1 MTPHAHPRSGTAFVD
16 EPGSREAGA
25 RAAREAL
32 DEAGLDAAAL
42 AFCFH
47 HGRHDPTEVLAGVR
61 AELGSEVRIIGGTA
75 MGIITNSGVSYE
87 GHEVGVAVLGDLPP
101 SSTVF
106 ASATG
111 LSGTSEQAVGRALGD
126 SLAAQS
132 EGGDLDVLLLY
143 SSIKRG
149 LTHPDGLA
157 LNFGTPLLSAL
168 LQGTGP
174 TRSTAGAGLI
184 DSIQPTHSHVFT
196 EAGADA
202 DGAVA
207 VGFRDGLRMDT
218 AVLHGC
224 RPAGS
229 HHTITRTDG
238 PVVLEIDG
246 RPALDV
252 IDGLLGG
259 ALPREE
265 YPFNII
271 LGVNR
276 GDRYGPFDEESYQT
290 RLCLAVDEVRRGL
303 VMFEPDLEPGSLV
316 QLMRVSTDFGYV
328 TDRVAGL
335 LQQLDGR
342 TPLLA
347 LYADCAGR
355 CVMGSAMP
363 DEEGHAVRSALGEIP
378 LLGFYT
384 GVEIGPVRGVARPLD
399 WTGVLCLLSV

>member
-1 MTPHAHPRSGTAFVD
+1 MTKHSAPRAGTAFVD
-16 EPGSREAGA
+16 APGSREAGA
-25 RAAREAL
+25 RAARGAL
-32 DEAGLDAAAL
+32 KAAGLDAADL

-47 HGRHDPTEVLAGVR
+47 HGRHDGTEVLAGVR
-61 AELGSEVRIIGGTA
+61 AELGSEARIVGGTA
-75 MGIITNSGVSYE
+75 MGIITNSDVSYE
-87 GHEVGVAVLGDLPP
+87 GHEVGVAVLGGLPA

-111 LSGTSEQAVGRALGD
+111 LSTTSEHAVGRLLGD
-126 SLAAQS
+126 TLAAQA
-132 EGGDLDVLLLY
+132 GGDGLDVVLLY
-143 SSIKRG
+143 SSIRRG

-168 LQGTGP
+168 LEASGP
-174 TRSTAGAGLI
+174 VRSMAGAGLI

-196 EAGADA
+196 PDGADPDA
-202 DGAVA
+202 AVA
-207 VGFRDGLRMDT
+207 VGFGNGLRVDT

-229 HHTITRTDG
+229 YHRITRTDG
-238 PVVLEIDG
+238 PVVLEIDD

-259 ALPREE
+259 ALPREA
-265 YPFNII
+265 YPFNVI

-276 GDRYGPFDEESYQT
+276 GDRYAQFDEEKYQT
-290 RLCLAVDEVRRGL
+290 RLCLAVDEARRGL

-328 TDRVAGL
+328 EDRVGRL
-335 LQQLDGR
+335 FGQLGGR
-342 TPLLA
+342 TPLFA

-363 DEEGHAVRSALGEIP
+363 DEEGHAVRAAMGDIP

-384 GVEIGPVRGVARPLD
+384 GVEIGPVAGTARPLD
-399 WTGVLCLLSV
+399 WTGVLCLLSI

>member
-1 MTPHAHPRSGTAFVD
+1 MTEHSAVRAGTAYVD
-16 EPGSREAGA
+16 APGSRAAGA
-25 RAAREAL
+25 SAARGAL
-32 DEAGLDAAAL
+32 DAAGLDAADL

-47 HGRHDPTEVLAGVR
+47 HGRHDPAEVLAGVR
-61 AELGSEVRIIGGTA
+61 AELGDEARVLGGTA
-75 MGIITNSGVSYE
+75 MGIITNAGVSYE
-87 GHEVGVAVLGDLPP
+87 GHEVGVAVLGGLRPT
-101 SSTVF
+101 STVL

-111 LSGTSEQAVGRALGD
+111 LARTGEQDVGRALGRA
-126 SLAAQS
+126 LAAQA
-132 EGGDLDVLLLY
+132 GDGDLDVVLLY
-143 SSIKRG
+143 SSIRRG

-168 LQGTGP
+168 LEATGP
-174 TRSTAGAGLI
+174 VRSLAGAGLI

-196 EAGADA
+196 QDGADPDA
-202 DGAVA
+202 AVA

-229 HHTITRTDG
+229 YHTITRTDG

-246 RPALDV
+246 SPALDV
-252 IDGLLGG
+252 IDRLLGG

-265 YPFNII
+265 YPFNVI

-276 GDRYGPFDEESYQT
+276 GVRYASFDEEKYQT
-290 RLCLAVDEVRRGL
+290 RLCLAVDEARRGL

-328 TDRVAGL
+328 QERVVRL
-335 LQQLDGR
+335 LDQLAGR

-363 DEEGHAVRSALGEIP
+363 DEEGHAVRSALGDVP

-384 GVEIGPVRGVARPLD
+384 GVEIGPVAGRPRPLD
-399 WTGVLCLLSV
+399 WTGVLCLLST

>member
-1 MTPHAHPRSGTAFVD
+1 MTKHSAARAGTAFVD
-16 EPGSREAGA
+16 APGSRAAGA
-25 RAAREAL
+25 AAARGALEA
-32 DEAGLDAAAL
+32 AGLDAADL

-47 HGRHDPTEVLAGVR
+47 HGRHDPREVLAGVR
-61 AELGSEVRIIGGTA
+61 AELGSEVRILGGTA

-87 GHEVGVAVLGDLPP
+87 GHEVGVAVLGGLPA
-101 SSTVF
+101 SSMVF

-111 LSGTSEQAVGRALGD
+111 LCGTSEQAVGRVLGE
-126 SLAAQS
+126 SLAAHS
-132 EGGDLDVLLLY
+132 EGGELDVLLLY
-143 SSIKRG
+143 SSVQRG
-149 LTHPDGLA
+149 LTHPNGLA

-168 LQGTGP
+168 LD
-174 TRSTAGAGLI
+174 RSGSMRSIAGAGLI

-196 EAGADA
+196 EDRADA
-202 DGAVA
+202 DAAVA
-207 VGFRDGLRMDT
+207 VGFREGLRMDT
-218 AVLHGC
+218 TVLHGC

-229 HHTITRTDG
+229 YHSITRTDG

-252 IDGLLGG
+252 IDELLGG

-265 YPFNII
+265 YPFNVI

-276 GDRYGPFDEESYQT
+276 GERYAPFDEEKYQT
-290 RLCLAVDEVRRGL
+290 RLCLAVDEARRGL

-316 QLMRVSTDFGYV
+316 QLMRVSTDFDYV
-328 TDRVAGL
+328 PARVARL
-335 LQQLDGR
+335 LDQLDGR
-342 TPLLA
+342 TPVLA

-363 DEEGHAVRSALGEIP
+363 DEEGHAVRAALGDIP

-384 GVEIGPVRGVARPLD
+384 GVEIGPVAGTARPLD
-399 WTGVLCLLSV
+399 WTGVLCLLSI

>member
-1 MTPHAHPRSGTAFVD
+1 MTTHSPRAGTAFVD
-16 EPGSREAGA
+16 APGSRAAGEKA
-25 RAAREAL
+25 AL
-32 DEAGLDAAAL
+32 DALDAAGLDAAEL

-61 AELGSEVRIIGGTA
+61 DALGSEVRIVGGTA
-75 MGIITNSGVSYE
+75 MGIITNSSVSYE
-87 GHEVGVAVLGDLPP
+87 GHEVGIAVLGGLPA

-111 LSGTSEQAVGRALGD
+111 LAGTSEHSVGAALGAA
-126 SLAAQS
+126 LAAQANGS
-132 EGGDLDVLLLY
+132 ELDVVLLY

-157 LNFGTPLLSAL
+157 LNFGTPLLTAL
-168 LQGTGP
+168 QAALGP
-174 TRSTAGAGLI
+174 ARSVAGAGLI

-196 EAGADA
+196 DAGTDADA
-202 DGAVA
+202 AVA
-207 VGFRDGLRMDT
+207 IGFRNGLRVDT
-218 AVLHGC
+218 VVLHGC

-229 HHTITRTDG
+229 YHTITRTEG
-238 PVVLEIDG
+238 PVVLEIDD

-252 IDGLLGG
+252 IDELLDG
-259 ALPREE
+259 ALTRAE
-265 YPFNII
+265 YPFNVI
-271 LGVNR
+271 LGVNHA
-276 GDRYGPFDEESYQT
+276 DRYAPFDEESYQT
-290 RLCLAVDEVRRGL
+290 RLCLAVDEDRRGL

-316 QLMRVSTDFGYV
+316 QLMRVSTHLDYAK
-328 TDRVAGL
+328 DRVAAL
-335 LQQLDGR
+335 LGRLDGR

-363 DEEGHAVRSALGEIP
+363 DEEGHAVRAAIGDIP

-384 GVEIGPVRGVARPLD
+384 GVEIGPVAGMAKPLD

>member
-1 MTPHAHPRSGTAFVD
+1 MTQHSSARAGTAYVD
-16 EPGSREAGA
+16 APGSRDAGA
-25 RAAREAL
+25 AAAREAL
-32 DEAGLDAAAL
+32 EAAGLEAADL

-47 HGRHDPTEVLAGVR
+47 HGRHDPAEVLAGVR
-61 AELGSEVRIIGGTA
+61 AELGSDVRILGGTA

-87 GHEVGVAVLGDLPP
+87 GHEVGVAVLGGLPP
-101 SSTVF
+101 SSVVV

-111 LSGTSEQAVGRALGD
+111 LAGTSEEAVGHDLGEA
-126 SLAAQS
+126 LAAAAMG
-132 EGGDLDVLLLY
+132 EELDVMLLY

-157 LNFGTPLLSAL
+157 LNFGTPLLAAL
-168 LQGTGP
+168 LAAYGP
-174 TRSTAGAGLI
+174 ARSMAGAGLI
-184 DSIQPTHSHVFT
+184 DSFQPTHSHVFT
-196 EAGADA
+196 ENGTDTDA
-202 DGAVA
+202 AVA
-207 VGFRDGLRMDT
+207 VGFRGGLRMDT

-229 HHTITRTDG
+229 YHTITRTDG
-238 PVVLEIDG
+238 PVVLEIDD

-252 IDGLLGG
+252 IDGLLDG
-259 ALPREE
+259 ALPREQ
-265 YPFNII
+265 YPFNVI

-276 GDRYGPFDEESYQT
+276 GDKYGPFDEEAYQT
-290 RLCLAVDEVRRGL
+290 RLCLAVDEARHGL
-303 VMFEPDLEPGSLV
+303 VMFEPDLEAGSLV
-316 QLMRVSTDFGYV
+316 QLMRVSTDFEYV
-328 TDRVAGL
+328 KDRVARLVEGL
-335 LQQLDGR
+335 AGR

-363 DEEGHAVRSALGEIP
+363 DEEGHAVRSALGDIP

-384 GVEIGPVRGVARPLD
+384 GVEIGPVAGAARPLD